1 MRETSDIFKIVLIC
15 LFLYLPVYSQLPNKT
30 LLFVGSYTNGEKGEG
45 IHVYSFDSKEGT
57 LSLLHTEAGLINS
70 SFLAVSPSGKQLY
83 VATDTQIENEGTVS
97 AFEIDPILGK
107 LTFLNKQLAGGR
119 NPVHINIH
127 PSGKFLINS
136 NYTDAGISLFPIN
149 EDGTI
154 DAYSQLFTFSGSS
167 ILKPR
172 QNEAHVH
179 SSNFSLDGK
188 FLFAMDLGTD
198 KIYRFKVEQSGN
210 ETSTLTQL
218 ESVIA
223 SLGSGPRH
231 FAFHPS
237 GKFGFAVNE
246 LNGSVTGYHYQNGE
260 LLFLQ
265 NISCYGEGVKVFQ
278 SADVHCSPDGKF
290 LYVSNRG
297 SEENS
302 MVIFSIN
309 QKGGKLSLVG
319 RTSTY
324 GEHPRSF
331 VIAPDG
337 QYLIVAN
344 QFTNNLVVFKRDSNT
359 GLLTKTKTELKLDA
373 PASLK
378 MVSYKTLK

>member
-1 MRETSDIFKIVLIC
+1 MKKIV
-15 LFLYLPVYSQLPNKT
+15 V
-30 LLFVGSYTNGEKGEG
+30 
-45 IHVYSFDSKEGT
+45 T
-57 LSLLHTEAGLINS
+57 LSIFALMTSCVSKKQYAELEA
-70 SFLAVSPSGKQLY
+70 K
-83 VATDTQIENEGTVS
+83 
-97 AFEIDPILGK
+97 
-107 LTFLNKQLAGGR
+107 
-119 NPVHINIH
+119 PVKWVKYKKHNA
-127 PSGKFLINS
+127 PK
-136 NYTDAGISLFPIN
+136 
-149 EDGTI
+149 E
-154 DAYSQLFTFSGSS
+154 
-167 ILKPR
+167 R
-172 QNEAHVH
+172 
-179 SSNFSLDGK
+179 
-188 FLFAMDLGTD
+188 
-198 KIYRFKVEQSGN
+198 
-210 ETSTLTQL
+210 
-218 ESVIA
+218 
-223 SLGSGPRH
+223 
-231 FAFHPS
+231 
-237 GKFGFAVNE
+237 KFGFGVNE

-373 PASLK
+373 PGSLK
-378 MVSYKTLK
+378 MFS